1 MNKYTVAILGSL
13 LITSASFAAG
23 NSTTPVPYK
32 YGDTLDIAKVV
43 SLSQIPDNTC
53 EVVPA
58 TMTYI
63 DSKGVQHTIE
73 YKVLSNG
80 CSYN

>member
-1 MNKYTVAILGSL
+1 MNKYIVAVLGSL
-13 LITSASFAAG
+13 LISTFSFADAS
-23 NSTTPVPYK
+23 STAPVPYK
-32 YGDTLDIAKVV
+32 YGDKLDIAKVV

-73 YKVLSNG
+73 YKVLANG

>member
-1 MNKYTVAILGSL
+1 MNKYIIAILGSL
-13 LITSASFAAG
+13 LLSSASFAA
-23 NSTTPVPYK
+23 NTPNNPVLYK
-32 YGDTLDIAKVV
+32 YGDKLDIAKVV

-73 YKVLSNG
+73 YKVLANG